1 MPSSSVAIVKENT
14 AKTVPLIRI
23 TINVTIT
30 SPIPIHL
37 NVILTTN
44 NAPTKHIPAII
55 SGNEKLKLN
64 AVYITAV
71 IVNITRIITF
81 NDLYII
87 S

>member
-1 MPSSSVAIVKENT
+1 M
-14 AKTVPLIRI
+14 
-23 TINVTIT
+23 
-30 SPIPIHL
+30 
-37 NVILTTN
+37 LTYHDKIFN
-44 NAPTKHIPAII
+44 
-55 SGNEKLKLN
+55 NEKLKLN